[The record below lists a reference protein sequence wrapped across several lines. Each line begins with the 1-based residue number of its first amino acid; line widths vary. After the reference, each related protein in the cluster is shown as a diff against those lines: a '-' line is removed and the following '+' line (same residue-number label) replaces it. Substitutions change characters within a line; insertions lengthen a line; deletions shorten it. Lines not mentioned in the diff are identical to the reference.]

1 MGPEN
6 VAGIQ
11 AVRMKTVAI
20 AVAVEVAAVVEPKIV
35 NMMLQLREEVREV
48 CSLERMT
55 VST

>member
-11 AVRMKTVAI
+11 AVRMKTVVI

>member
-6 VAGIQ
+6 VAGIE

-20 AVAVEVAAVVEPKIV
+20 AVEVAAVVKPNIV
-35 NMMLQLREEVREV
+35 LQLREEVREV
-48 CSLERMT
+48 CSLERMA

>member
-48 CSLERMT
+48 CSLERMA